1 MDDIK
6 FGAFLL
12 RIYFTKLIGMEL
24 QLNEKNSRLEYYLD
38 KFVDK
43 GIIAIIG
50 KVLITESNIDILSE
64 LTWTLVNFTNFET
77 KKNGFGYIK
86 EFANPTYMEIY
97 SKLIKIGD
105 NEIVINLYEFLVN
118 CVLGNDDFGKMIFSN
133 ENFMR
138 LCIIKYLEP
147 AKSIKIEQNTKKAGI
162 SFFTCLS
169 KLGDIFNEKQKTT
182 FYKIYEKLIGIMQF
196 DSDVLTNAII
206 GLKTIFILDNSKE
219 KIIFNIIKKYNYS
232 IFDKLFMSLNEC
244 VQNDINYANIEV
256 IIFNIS
262 SIVKHFIHLSEEKDV
277 IILLQNTQLLNF
289 IEAFYQTIYLKSV
302 KNELLDILVLIS
314 RHSSNVVN
322 NMVKNNENILKKII
336 KEILNANNF
345 DIKLKGIVIVYN
357 MLSLNSLDIN
367 VQLFRTGIID
377 HLIAN
382 NLLNEEEPKCLNYI
396 LNGILCFINSIKS
409 LENQWAV
416 EIINSLIKIGITN
429 GLENNNTRFNDEHNI
444 IINQIKTD
452 IYNILNNN
460 SSDKTIKNN
469 STNDFGMMMNS
480 KQINNNS
487 NNPFSNYGNKVQNQ
501 NNINFGGNNENI
513 QNESNPFENK

>member
-24 QLNEKNSRLEYYLD
+24 QLNEKNSRLAYYLD
-38 KFVDK
+38 KFIDK

-64 LTWTLVNFTNFET
+64 LTWTLVNFTNFGT
-77 KKNGFGYIK
+77 KKNGFEYIK
-86 EFANPTYMEIY
+86 EFASPTYMEIY

-118 CVLGNDDFGKMIFSN
+118 CVLGNDDFGKIIFSN

-182 FYKIYEKLIGIMQF
+182 FYKIYEKLVGIMQF
-196 DSDVLTNAII
+196 DSEVLTNAII

-219 KIIFNIIKKYNYS
+219 KIIFNIIKKYNCN
-232 IFDKLFMSLNEC
+232 IFDKLFLSLNEC
-244 VQNDINYANIEV
+244 AQNDINYATID
-256 IIFNIS
+256 IIIYNIS
-262 SIVKHFIHLSEEKDV
+262 SIVKHFINLSEEKDV

-289 IEAFYQTIYLKSV
+289 IEAFYQKIYLKNV

-322 NMVKNNENILKKII
+322 NMVKINENILRNVI
-336 KEILNANNF
+336 KEILDANNF
-345 DIKLKGIVIVYN
+345 DIKIKGIEIVYN

-367 VQLFRTGIID
+367 VELFRIGIIEQ
-377 HLIAN
+377 LISN
-382 NLLNEEEPKCLNYI
+382 NLLNEEESKCLNYI

-409 LENQWAV
+409 LENQWAI

-444 IINQIKTD
+444 IINQIRSD
-452 IYNILNNN
+452 IYNILNHN
-460 SSDKTIKNN
+460 SSDNKMNKCKNV
-469 STNDFGMMMNS
+469 FGDIMNS
-480 KQINNNS
+480 NKINNIH
-487 NNPFSNYGNKVQNQ
+487 NNPFSNFGNKVQNEK
-501 NNINFGGNNENI
+501 NVNFARNNENI
-513 QNESNPFENK
+513 QNEGNPFGNK